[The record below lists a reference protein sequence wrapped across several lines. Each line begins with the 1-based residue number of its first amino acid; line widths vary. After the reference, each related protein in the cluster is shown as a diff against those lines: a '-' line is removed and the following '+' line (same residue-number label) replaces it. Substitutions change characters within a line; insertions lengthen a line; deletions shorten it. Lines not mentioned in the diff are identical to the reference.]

1 MEGELQAVESHQQ
14 MENVMPEDGKKRVYI
29 NGVLVLSEL
38 PFVELGALIELQNPL
53 SNNCQW
59 GTR

>member
-1 MEGELQAVESHQQ
+1 MEGELQAVESHWQ

-38 PFVELGALIELQNPL
+38 PFVQRGALIEL
-53 SNNCQW
+53 
-59 GTR
+59 